1 MNDLCRIL
9 EHLETYEREK
19 LALAT
24 IIRIQGS
31 SYRKTGAK
39 MLFSKDGKRFGSISA
54 GCLEDDLAI
63 HSCDVINTQRS
74 KRVIYDLQ
82 DEEDFTWGVGCNGV
96 IEIFIEPFLFDT
108 SVSTLKRFLFNGK
121 RIITLKPLMKNK
133 KQETYLFTLEG
144 KQIAREETK
153 ELEFEFS
160 PLIKAFIHSTEKV
173 KIVTLRGEEFLLEKN
188 NPKNQLYIFGA
199 GPDAEPLAQLAST
212 LDFSVMVID
221 PRESRCNRDFF
232 PTVEKL
238 INDHPAVF
246 FQTHTII
253 DSAFIVIMNHHF
265 QRDKQIL
272 ENLPYE
278 RTAYIGIL
286 GSKKR
291 TEKLI
296 SKLDLSQKK
305 KIHSPIGLSINAEG
319 PDEISVSIMAQII
332 QVRHQRLNT

>member
-1 MNDLCRIL
+1 MNDLYRIL
-9 EHLETYEREK
+9 EQVETHEKEK

-31 SYRKTGAK
+31 SYRKIGAK
-39 MLFSKDGKRFGSISA
+39 MLFWENGRRFGSISA

-63 HSCDVINTQRS
+63 HSFEVMKTQSS

-82 DEEDFTWGVGCNGV
+82 DEEDLTWGVGCLGK
-96 IEIFIEPFLFDT
+96 IEIFIEPFIFSK
-108 SVSTLKRFLFNGK
+108 SVSTLKKMLFNGK
-121 RIITLKPLMKNK
+121 KIITLKPLTNNKN
-133 KQETYLFTLEG
+133 QEIYLFNLEG
-144 KQIAREETK
+144 EQLATAGTK
-153 ELEFEFS
+153 EWDFDPS
-160 PLIKAFIHSTEKV
+160 PNIQTFIHSNEKV
-173 KIVTLRGEEFLLEKN
+173 KIFTMSGEDFLLEKN

-199 GPDAEPLAQLAST
+199 GPDAEPLARLASS
-212 LDFSVMVID
+212 LDFSVMIID

-238 INDHPAVF
+238 MIHHPAVF
-246 FQTHTII
+246 FQQHIMTK
-253 DSAFIVIMNHHF
+253 SAFVVIMNHHF

-272 ENLPYE
+272 ENLPFE

-291 TEKLI
+291 AEKLI
-296 SKLDLSQKK
+296 STLDSSQKK
-305 KIHSPIGLSINAEG
+305 KIHYPIGLNINAEG

-332 QVRHQRLNT
+332 QVRHQVLNK